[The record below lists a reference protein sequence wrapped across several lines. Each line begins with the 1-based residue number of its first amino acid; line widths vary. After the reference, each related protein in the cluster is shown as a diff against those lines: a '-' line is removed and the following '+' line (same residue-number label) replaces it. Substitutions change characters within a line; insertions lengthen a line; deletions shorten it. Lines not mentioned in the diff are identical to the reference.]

1 MSLLMAQRVLAGIL
15 WLVQVVALARRHI
28 GLERQV
34 THADDGINGCAD
46 FVAHIGQKGGL
57 GEQVHIG
64 RHRVVAGLGAEERL
78 ASSRPLSDLTCMQEV
93 WPGCSTTIGRAGV

>member
-1 MSLLMAQRVLAGIL
+1 MSLLMAQRVLAGML
-15 WLVQVVALARRHI
+15 CLGQVVTLARRHI

-34 THADDGINGCAD
+34 THADDGVHECAD

-57 GEQVHIG
+57 GGQVHIG
-64 RHRVVAGLGAEERL
+64 HHRVVAGPGAEGRL

-93 WPGCSTTIGRAGV
+93 WPGCATAIGRAGV